1 MCSPSP
7 LLYSKTVLY
16 NQPTR
21 SISELLHMILG
32 NLLNF
37 LCLDSLFV
45 KKKKKIGIIIM
56 IPASF
61 AFKSLL
67 LEMIFIS
74 VTGEQVSRA
83 PHIVVRSQSY

>member
-1 MCSPSP
+1 
-7 LLYSKTVLY
+7 
-16 NQPTR
+16 
-21 SISELLHMILG
+21 
-32 NLLNF
+32 
-37 LCLDSLFV
+37 
-45 KKKKKIGIIIM
+45 M

>member
-1 MCSPSP
+1 M
-7 LLYSKTVLY
+7 T
-16 NQPTR
+16 
-21 SISELLHMILG
+21 LG

-45 KKKKKIGIIIM
+45 KKKKKKIGIIIM

-83 PHIVVRSQSY
+83 PHIVVSSQSY